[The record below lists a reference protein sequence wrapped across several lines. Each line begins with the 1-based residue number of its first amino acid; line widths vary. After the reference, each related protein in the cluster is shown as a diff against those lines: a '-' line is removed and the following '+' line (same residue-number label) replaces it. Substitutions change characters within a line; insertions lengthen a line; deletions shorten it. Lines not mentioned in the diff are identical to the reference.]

1 VKSLVVLAVFAAIAV
16 VGVASLDNNIE
27 VWIQEFGA
35 GLGEIESPLSVTDLT
50 ANIERAEGFVLV
62 DELTVEEGYKDL
74 IVSCEFVSVD
84 VPLLAGTK
92 LYCKLLDSMDARTA
106 GIIASGF
113 LELTDDVPAG
123 EVIFIL
129 ITTIG
134 SENSNSVEN
143 VKNILIEVQN
153 PPQ

>member
-1 VKSLVVLAVFAAIAV
+1 MQPLVFLLVFGAIAV

-27 VWIQEFGA
+27 SWIQQFGM
-35 GLGEIESPLSVTDLT
+35 GVSGIDSPLSITDLT

-62 DELTVEEGYKDL
+62 DEFTVEEGFKDF
-74 IVSCEFVSVD
+74 IVECEFVSVD

-92 LYCKLLDSMDARTA
+92 LYCKLLDSMDFETA
-106 GIIASGF
+106 GIIATGF
-113 LELTDDVPAG
+113 LVLTDDVPAG
-123 EVIFIL
+123 QVIL
-129 ITTIG
+129 IPITVFG
-134 SENSNSVEN
+134 FEDANSVDN

>member
-1 VKSLVVLAVFAAIAV
+1 MKPLIFLAVFAVIAV
-16 VGVASLDNNIE
+16 VSAASLNNNIE
-27 VWIQEFGA
+27 SWIQEFGV
-35 GLGEIESPLSVTDLT
+35 GIGGIDSPLSITDLT

-62 DELTVEEGYKDL
+62 DEFTVEEGFKDF
-74 IVSCEFVSVD
+74 IVECEFVSVD

-92 LYCKLLDSMDARTA
+92 LYCKLLDSMDFETA
-106 GIIASGF
+106 GIIATGF

-123 EVIFIL
+123 QVIL
-129 ITTIG
+129 IPITVFG
-134 SENSNSVEN
+134 FEDANSVDN

>member
-1 VKSLVVLAVFAAIAV
+1 MKPLIFLAVFAVIAV
-16 VGVASLDNNIE
+16 VSAASLNNNIE
-27 VWIQEFGA
+27 SWIQEFGV
-35 GLGEIESPLSVTDLT
+35 GIGGIDSPLSITDLT

-62 DELTVEEGYKDL
+62 DEFTVEEGFKDF
-74 IVSCEFVSVD
+74 IVECEFVSVD

-92 LYCKLLDSMDARTA
+92 LYCKLLDSMDFETA
-106 GIIASGF
+106 GIIATGF

-123 EVIFIL
+123 QVIPIP
-129 ITTIG
+129 ITVFG
-134 SENSNSVEN
+134 FEDANSVDN

>member
-1 VKSLVVLAVFAAIAV
+1 MKSLIFLAVFAVIAV
-16 VGVASLDNNIE
+16 VSAASLNNNIE
-27 VWIQEFGA
+27 SWIQEFGV
-35 GLGEIESPLSVTDLT
+35 GIGGIDSPLSVTDLT

-62 DELTVEEGYKDL
+62 DESTVEEGFKDF

-106 GIIASGF
+106 GIVASGF
-113 LELTDDVPAG
+113 LELAGDVPAG
-123 EVIFIL
+123 EVIFIQ
-129 ITTIG
+129 ITEIG
-134 SENSNSVEN
+134 SENANSVDN